1 GRRPSVYSNASRQKK
16 GGGLPQQN
24 DSVPRIEARKPSVHS
39 IASGQKEKSPT
50 ASCTTLETFRT
61 ENSLSVQ
68 VEMPVIVY
76 GPKALCQDVLKGNIP
91 AGQMLGK
98 LQESLLELDPE
109 FGSHSLLSLPG
120 EREKSESAC
129 LSVIA
134 LVTDN
139 FEGFTKPQAPAVRLN
154 AEQWGQLRQL
164 ISWASPDEETLQ
176 AVLVLLAIRSL
187 GKSKRVTQQIPATA
201 QRPEPALLYLMEHM
215 GNVVP
220 SMDSLSERSY
230 ALIRDALTIHQ
241 DFNLA
246 QMLQGENVSASVLQ
260 LQVLVRKFNSDVFK
274 FYILFLLGFM

>member
-1 GRRPSVYSNASRQKK
+1 
-16 GGGLPQQN
+16 
-24 DSVPRIEARKPSVHS
+24 
-39 IASGQKEKSPT
+39 

-91 AGQMLGK
+91 ADQMLGK

-201 QRPEPALLYLMEHM
+201 QRPEPALLYLMENM

-220 SMDSLSERSY
+220 SMDSLSKRSY
-230 ALIRDALTIHQ
+230 ALIR
-241 DFNLA
+241 
-246 QMLQGENVSASVLQ
+246 
-260 LQVLVRKFNSDVFK
+260 
-274 FYILFLLGFM
+274 